1 MKETV
6 PVDGVAVTFQFD
18 NGFDDNGFDDNGPS
32 VDLEPKMVHDNGLL
46 PVDVRILNNNSGVL
60 TL

>member
-6 PVDGVAVTFQFD
+6 PVDGVAVTFQF
-18 NGFDDNGFDDNGPS
+18 DNGFDDNGPS